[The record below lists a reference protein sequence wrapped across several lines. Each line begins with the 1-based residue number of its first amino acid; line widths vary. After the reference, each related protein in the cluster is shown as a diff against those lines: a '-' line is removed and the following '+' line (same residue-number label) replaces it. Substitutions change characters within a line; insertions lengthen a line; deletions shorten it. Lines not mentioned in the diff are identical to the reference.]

1 MAEKSL
7 FWFTDGF
14 TGATGDGAAPY
25 TQDEFTFFTRASL
38 GEGVVTDTRLT
49 TFEEPLLASGTS
61 SPLSV
66 TAGEYILDGFFY
78 RSDAPISIAVPT
90 PIIGTTG
97 GRVVL
102 RADYATAT
110 VRMVLKMNTDGIA
123 ALPAITGTAGV
134 IKEANIAGFTIT
146 TGGVINITVG
156 RVFCRPGIVMPRPS
170 VLEWDGLNRLTVA
183 DGGITAAKLANDAVT
198 TDKILDSAVTAAKI
212 ANRTRTFL
220 LNAVPYIG
228 SEVTIT
234 GVILPDNQS
243 LIGGWQRFFVPTD
256 YVSDMTINSLWFA
269 TGSGNLR
276 VGVGVETV
284 VVGDNILPVPTETL
298 ATRAITS
305 QAMTAYA
312 ETVPTI
318 TAGDYVFLRGVR
330 YGADA
335 LDTVSATAYLVGWLV
350 SYTADS

>member
-123 ALPAITGTAGV
+123 ALPAITDTAGV

-212 ANRTRTFL
+212 TNRTRTF
-220 LNAVPYIG
+220 
-228 SEVTIT
+228 
-234 GVILPDNQS
+234 
-243 LIGGWQRFFVPTD
+243 FVPARSTETEVGYGNSLADGVVNAAQGVFVVPND
-256 YVSDMTINSLWFA
+256 YASDMKISAVLQAQASGNIYADTNTVKVTTAGGAAFPAFSFSETAVAMTVNHISFLYEKTIAGLAVGDFCTVAVRRDANSVLDTIN
-269 TGSGNLR
+269 N
-276 VGVGVETV
+276 TV
-284 VVGDNILPVPTETL
+284 VALGFL
-298 ATRAITS
+298 IT
-305 QAMTAYA
+305 
-312 ETVPTI
+312 
-318 TAGDYVFLRGVR
+318 
-330 YGADA
+330 
-335 LDTVSATAYLVGWLV
+335 
-350 SYTADS
+350 YTADS